1 MLCGAKK
8 SIKHNQCVNGTVDF
22 SCGCTNRPVTPALC
36 FGGELSART
45 MSKTNYPAQIPVIK
59 GALDGY
65 LKSAEFLY
73 RDLKDRFVSREN
85 ENSLEG
91 VVSNPG
97 ELSPLVTNIAFSI
110 ELALKILRIQD
121 DPDHGPRGHDL
132 LNLWRPVSNDIKE
145 MAEEKYSE
153 LLSAWD
159 ENDPLKYVAFSKNQV
174 PEPESGKTLNQALKN
189 LKNSFVDWR
198 YMYEAH
204 EAPKSLVFN
213 FVEANCAIKALT
225 YASAEFKGG
234 VTVQSGWT
242 SKT

>member
-1 MLCGAKK
+1 MGK
-8 SIKHNQCVNGTVDF
+8 I
-22 SCGCTNRPVTPALC
+22 
-36 FGGELSART
+36 
-45 MSKTNYPAQIPVIK
+45 NYPAQIPVIK

-73 RDLKDRFVSREN
+73 RSLRDRFVSREN
-85 ENSLEG
+85 ESSLEG

-121 DPDHGPRGHDL
+121 DPDNGPRGHDL
-132 LNLWRPVSNDIKE
+132 FNLWRPISNDIKE

-159 ENDPLKYVAFSKNQV
+159 ESDPLKYVAFSKSSL
-174 PEPESGKTLNQALKN
+174 PEPRPGKTLSQALKN

-204 EAPKSLVFN
+204 GMPKSLVFN

-234 VTVQSGWT
+234 MIVQSEWIGT
-242 SKT
+242 T